1 MSDIIEDL
9 FAFLQTTG
17 EPVTCSRCGRQ
28 LADGEQYTLDEN
40 NQVVCPD
47 CEEV

>member
-17 EPVTCSRCGRQ
+17 EPITCSRCGRQ
-28 LADGEQYTLDEN
+28 LADGEPHTLDEN
-40 NQVVCPD
+40 NQVVCAD
-47 CEEV
+47 CEAA

>member
-1 MSDIIEDL
+1 MTDFIEDL
-9 FAFLQTTG
+9 FAFLMVTK

-28 LADGEQYTLDEN
+28 LADGEQYTLDED
-40 NQVVCPD
+40 NQVVCSD